1 MTKIGEFGQKKLE
14 AALTMCTVHLTH
26 IKCLH
31 VTGMSVNEKGKGNLL
46 LCRNVILKT
55 VFKKR
60 QYEQRQTN
68 VDV

>member
-14 AALTMCTVHLTH
+14 EALTMCTVHLTH

-46 LCRNVILKT
+46 QCRNVILKRS
-55 VFKKR
+55 V
-60 QYEQRQTN
+60 
-68 VDV
+68 